1 MEHLGIDLGAS
12 RSAVCRVSDTGSI
25 IKEREVRTA
34 ELGEVLARLGSSRVA
49 IESCAESRAVA
60 KIAQELG
67 HEVRI
72 VPATFV
78 RSLGI
83 GARRIK
89 TDKRD
94 ARNLAIASFRLGDEL
109 PSIHVRSDEGAKLQD
124 LVRARSNLVAQRT
137 SAINF
142 VRAQFRKALL
152 GRGPKATSKTFV
164 ARVRDILDEGHGLEI
179 EGHLSVIDALNEQI
193 DRLETKM
200 RELAKTH
207 EDARRLQQISGV
219 GPLVSLSFVA
229 TIDEPSRFGSP
240 AQLSSYLGLS
250 PGEKTT
256 GGRVRR
262 TGVIAAGQKHLR
274 ALLVQAAHVML
285 NARRTREPMAAWAQE
300 LALRRGRKLA
310 VCALARRLA
319 VVMWAMLRDG
329 TTYDPTRTKP
339 RMGILEER
347 LTIGSS

>member
-1 MEHLGIDLGAS
+1 MEHVGIDLGAS
-12 RSAVCRVSDTGSI
+12 RSAVCLVSDTGCVT
-25 IKEREVRTA
+25 KEKEVRTA
-34 ELGEVLARLGSSRVA
+34 ELGKLFSKILPSRIA

-60 KIAQELG
+60 KLALERA

-72 VPATFV
+72 VPTIFV

-83 GARRIK
+83 GARKIK
-89 TDKRD
+89 TDRRD

-109 PSIHVRSDEGAKLQD
+109 PSIHIRSDEGAEIQD
-124 LVRARSNLVAQRT
+124 LVRARTNLVGQRT

-152 GRGPKATSKTFV
+152 GRGPRATSKTFV
-164 ARVRDILDEGHGLEI
+164 ARVQDVLGEAHGLEVDS
-179 EGHLSVIDALNEQI
+179 HLAVVDTLNKQL
-193 DRLETKM
+193 DHLEVRI
-200 RELAKTH
+200 REFAKKHADT
-207 EDARRLQQISGV
+207 RRLQQISGV
-219 GPLVSLSFVA
+219 GPIVSLSFLAV
-229 TIDEPSRFGSP
+229 IDDPSRFASG

-250 PGEKTT
+250 PGENTT

-262 TGVIAAGQKHLR
+262 TGVIASGQKHMR

-285 NARRTREPMAAWAQE
+285 NARRTREPMAEWAQE
-300 LALRRGRKLA
+300 LAMRRGRKVA

-329 TTYDPTRTKP
+329 ADYDPAQTKP
-339 RMGILEER
+339 GTPRER
-347 LTIGSS
+347 APTGST

>member
-12 RSAVCRVSDTGSI
+12 RNAVCRVSDAGI
-25 IKEREVRTA
+25 VIKEKEVRTA
-34 ELGEVLARLGSSRVA
+34 ELGDLLARLASSRVA
-49 IESCAESRAVA
+49 VESCAESRAVA
-60 KIAQELG
+60 KIAQEVG

-83 GARRIK
+83 GARKIK

-94 ARNLAIASFRLGDEL
+94 ARNLAIASFRLGDQL
-109 PSIHVRSDEGAKLQD
+109 PSIHVRSDEAARIQD

-137 SAINF
+137 STINF

-152 GRGPKATSKTFV
+152 GRGPRATSKTFA
-164 ARVRDILDEGHGLEI
+164 ARVREALDGRHGLEI
-179 EGHLSVIDALNEQI
+179 EIEIEIEAHLSVIDVLNEQI
-193 DRLETKM
+193 EGLEVRM
-200 RELAKTH
+200 RELGRTH
-207 EDARRLQQISGV
+207 ADACRLQQISGV
-219 GPLVSLSFVA
+219 GPLVSISFIA
-229 TIDEPSRFGSP
+229 TIDDPSRFESKS
-240 AQLSSYLGLS
+240 QLASYLGLS

-285 NARRTREPMAAWAQE
+285 NARKTREPIASWAE
-300 LALRRGRKLA
+300 GKRSHPLGCRIPAPKPDLAEQ
-310 VCALARRLA
+310 
-319 VVMWAMLRDG
+319 G
-329 TTYDPTRTKP
+329 TW
-339 RMGILEER
+339 
-347 LTIGSS
+347 SWSWSWSWS

>member
-1 MEHLGIDLGAS
+1 MEHVGIDLGTS
-12 RSAVCRVSDTGSI
+12 RSAVCLVNGVGSI
-25 IKEREVRTA
+25 IKEQEVRTA
-34 ELGEVLARLGSSRVA
+34 EIGRFLANLSPSRVA

-60 KIAQELG
+60 KLAQERA

-72 VPATFV
+72 VPTTFV

-83 GARRIK
+83 GARKIK

-109 PSIHVRSDEGAKLQD
+109 PSIHVRSDEGSMLQD
-124 LVRARSNLVAQRT
+124 LVRARANLVGQRT

-152 GRGPKATSKTFV
+152 GRGPKASSKTFA
-164 ARVRDILDEGHGLEI
+164 ARVRETLGDAHGLEI
-179 EGHLSVIDALNEQI
+179 ESHLAVIEALNEQLHS
-193 DRLETKM
+193 LEAKM
-200 RELAKTH
+200 HELAKTNA
-207 EDARRLQQISGV
+207 DACRLQQISGV
-219 GPLVSLSFVA
+219 GPIVSLSFLA
-229 TIDEPSRFGSP
+229 TIDDPARFGSA
-240 AQLSSYLGLS
+240 AQLGSYLGLS

-256 GGRVRR
+256 GGQVRR
-262 TGVIAAGQKHLR
+262 TGIISAGQKHMR

-285 NARRTREPMAAWAQE
+285 NARRTREPIAVWAQE
-300 LALRRGRKLA
+300 LAERRGRKLA

-329 TTYDPTRTKP
+329 TSYDPARTKP
-339 RMGILEER
+339 GTPQER
-347 LTIGSS
+347 GTTDSN